1 MSGLVA
7 PMAENATVGEG
18 GPVSRDAAFEAFYRA
33 ERRRV
38 LAVVVLLT
46 GDQASAEDVVQDA
59 FAAALRRW
67 ATVSTYDR
75 PGDWVKRVAVNR
87 AISRFR
93 RVRNERLALERVARR
108 PVAEPAGGPAPDPF
122 EDPLWTAVRRLPRR
136 QAQVIALMYVD
147 DLTAEQ
153 VAATIGCSAGAVKS
167 HLHRAKRHLATMV
180 GDGERGERSERGE
193 HDG

>member
-1 MSGLVA
+1 MAADVA
-7 PMAENATVGEG
+7 LREG
-18 GPVSRDAAFEAFYRA
+18 VPVSRDAAFEAFYRA

-46 GDQASAEDVVQDA
+46 GDQAAAEDVVQDA

-108 PVAEPAGGPAPDPF
+108 PVAEPARRPGPDPL
-122 EDPLWTAVRRLPRR
+122 EDPLWAAVRRLPRR

-153 VAATIGCSAGAVKS
+153 VAAAIGCSAGAVKS
-167 HLHRAKRHLATMV
+167 HLHRAKRHLAAV
-180 GDGERGERSERGE
+180 VEQGERGERGE
-193 HDG
+193 NDG